1 MDELQNL
8 MRSRPGNWV
17 FFGDFNIVRRAEERF
32 NSIFCPKIAKAFN
45 SFISGSGLLH
55 LNI

>member
-32 NSIFCPKIAKAFN
+32 NSVFCPKIAKAFN